1 MAIYDPNSNQ
11 HSNGLD
17 SEVSVSPKTFTV
29 SITFTDM
36 DAANPLDAAKKACK
50 WLLDDGDARSMVYD
64 VTDEDTN
71 QKYTVDLSEEDEDAV
86 LETE

>member
-11 HSNGLD
+11 HSNGSD

-29 SITFTDM
+29 SLTFTDM
-36 DAANPLDAAKKACK
+36 TAFNPLDAAKKACK
-50 WLLDDGDARSMVYD
+50 WLLDDEDARSMTYD

>member
-11 HSNGLD
+11 HSDGSD
-17 SEVSVSPKTFTV
+17 SEVSVSAKTFTV
-29 SITFTDM
+29 SLTFTDM
-36 DAANPLDAAKKACK
+36 TAFNPLDAAKKACK
-50 WLLDDGDARSMVYD
+50 WLLEDEDARSMTYD
-64 VTDEDTN
+64 VTDEVTN